1 MSKYNVLSIHNF
13 QRFEEASPTASPIKA
28 LWESARDNA
37 HGDSPYCKIINR
49 FQVMQDTDT
58 TGRDLIR
65 NNDQFAVHYRS
76 YYTAN
81 NLRNQL
87 FDLKLIPF
95 FLNKK

>member
-1 MSKYNVLSIHNF
+1 
-13 QRFEEASPTASPIKA
+13 
-28 LWESARDNA
+28 
-37 HGDSPYCKIINR
+37 
-49 FQVMQDTDT
+49 MQDTDT

-87 FDLKLIPF
+87 FDLKWIPF
-95 FLNKK
+95 FFNKKWQRKKYDWYPMISDSSDSYYSGSQK